1 MILVQMYNIFG
12 LLIGVPDYSIRS
24 ESYGR
29 KQKNVEK
36 DWHLNKQEFRITVV
50 FFCFFSKNEEGA
62 NPPGGKKYLGTTKI
76 FRDYKSKGSYP
87 PPPRQT
93 KYFGYTIFFIFSEN
107 VV

>member
-50 FFCFFSKNEEGA
+50 FFCFFFKNEEGA
-62 NPPGGKKYLGTTKI
+62 NPPGGKKYLGTTKVNTRMI
-76 FRDYKSKGSYP
+76 LVHVQKM
-87 PPPRQT
+87 
-93 KYFGYTIFFIFSEN
+93 
-107 VV
+107 